1 MTSPKTPRQKPA
13 EEDQTAS
20 IDVQPITSAEVL
32 QAKKSTR
39 FTFLRRTEHTGKRR
53 EAALM
58 YCAGVRSVSVLARNF
73 RVSRN
78 TVMEWRDKDRWE
90 ELAGMTEAEF
100 EAESAQGL
108 AAWRKGVETELLRD
122 IALIDGQKGKVKATS
137 LEGLLKVKLALL
149 ERIQLLRGD
158 ATSRQEHVVVSF
170 RREERVDRRET
181 PENRAPED
189 EARKCSLRGVE
200 NAAERKLS
208 GLIENLREKDAEL
221 VAPVKERKRR
231 EEEVK
236 SRLMA
241 PDPTDGTEEVEKV
254 FAINPST
261 ENVKVLP
268 RGTGTREQRRI
279 ARRLQ
284 VGIDILSPSGEQV
297 QRRQ

>member
-13 EEDQTAS
+13 KEEPVTIADA
-20 IDVQPITSAEVL
+20 QPITSAEVL

-73 RVSRN
+73 GVSRN

-170 RREERVDRRET
+170 RREERVERRET
-181 PENRAPED
+181 SENRAPED
-189 EARKCSLRGVE
+189 VAGKGSLRGVE
-200 NAAERKLS
+200 DVAKGKLS
-208 GLIENLREKDAEL
+208 GLIENLRGKDAEQ
-221 VAPVKERKRR
+221 ASPVQERKRR
-231 EEEVK
+231 EAEVR

-241 PDPTDGTEEVEKV
+241 PDPTEEEDAGKV
-254 FAINPST
+254 IAITPRA
-261 ENVKVLP
+261 ERVAVLP
-268 RGTGTREQRRI
+268 SGTGTRESRRMS
-279 ARRLQ
+279 RRVQL
-284 VGIDILSPSGEQV
+284 GIDVVSPSGEQV
-297 QRRQ
+297 LRRQQ